1 MRISVYRDPKI
12 RVCMC
17 LNVED
22 AFDTSGYKHRRRR
35 RPMMKEIQ
43 NRRDKTTNKTVQD
56 RIAKS
61 HVRPKEQKNHD
72 KSRKNMYF
80 SKYALEK
87 LIIMSCG
94 RFILMS
100 PWWADGVC

>member
-43 NRRDKTTNKTVQD
+43 TRRDKTTNKTVQD

-61 HVRPKEQKNHD
+61 HVRLKEQKNHD
-72 KSRKNMYF
+72 KSINNMYF

-87 LIIMSCG
+87 LIIMSFD

-100 PWWADGVC
+100 PWWALGVC